1 MSQLSEKQQ
10 DGVLKDISHGINY
23 IHSENIIHLDIK
35 PQNILLSTG
44 GRAVLCDFGFS
55 IIGATNPVHN
65 NSGTPCYV
73 PPEYI
78 STRRRGFPGD
88 IWAFGI
94 TLLFAYGLIPL
105 PKGSWKI
112 ANIFESKEAFS
123 EMRGWLRGV
132 EQAAE
137 NVPEGLSLL
146 RSMLSI
152 ETKKRVTA
160 SCLVN
165 SLPTTMPS
173 ETIPIANVT

>member
-1 MSQLSEKQQ
+1 MSQLSENQQ
-10 DGVLKDISHGINY
+10 HRVLIDISHGINY
-23 IHSENIIHLDIK
+23 IHSESIIHLDIK
-35 PQNILLSTG
+35 PQNILFSTG

-55 IIGATNPVHN
+55 IRGATNPVHN

-94 TLLFAYGLIPL
+94 TLLFAFGLIPL

-112 ANIFESKEAFS
+112 ADVFESKQAFS
-123 EMRGWLRGV
+123 EMRGWLRRV
-132 EQAAE
+132 EQTAE
-137 NVPEGLSLL
+137 NVPEALSLL

-152 ETKKRVTA
+152 ETKKRITA
-160 SCLVN
+160 SRLVN
-165 SLPTTMPS
+165 SLPATMLS
-173 ETIPIANVT
+173 EPIPIANVI